1 MPPALRPRLLTA
13 AIPAA
18 VSGSV
23 TWWLLA
29 TSHWSWWGIATMV
42 PTNPEVTSFG
52 DLKTILA
59 TSLCMQQGTDYTT
72 CDPYGRP
79 FTPYALLPAR
89 AAAAMGLDLTDVTMI
104 GLGLAVLYV
113 LVIAG
118 LGLVLADGWRGHL
131 VPLVASQ
138 ALLGLAAITPPP
150 MLAIERGQVEV
161 MTLAC
166 AVVAL
171 LALSRE
177 RLATGVLGTASSVA
191 AVVSKFFAIGLFAP
205 FVRRGRPNWPAL
217 AGLGLSVVFLVVFWS
232 DLQQAISA
240 SRADE
245 PATSKTQFG
254 AMAMIAT
261 MLSDE
266 PLTGSPSPSV
276 VEHWGMVKV
285 VGWIVTVL
293 AVALAAVLVPRGSV
307 RALDGHATA
316 RALLIGGTGV
326 LILPFV
332 AGASHDYRQVFCLP
346 VLVGALL
353 WWAAAEG
360 RARWAPGLVV
370 LAVTTTLV
378 TGAAMIA
385 NPYDSI
391 WSLSFTWPKPALVAG
406 DVALLFTLA
415 VGGGLWI
422 RGWRRHD
429 A

>member
-1 MPPALRPRLLTA
+1 VHPAPRARLLTA

-18 VSGSV
+18 VSGVV
-23 TWWLLA
+23 TWWLLT
-29 TSHWSWWGIATMV
+29 TSHWSYWGIATMV
-42 PTNPEVTSFG
+42 PANPEVTSFG

-89 AAAAMGLDLTDVTMI
+89 AAAALGLDLTNVTTI
-104 GLGLAVLYV
+104 GVGLAVLYV

-118 LGLVLADGWRGHL
+118 LGLVLARGWRAHTM
-131 VPLVASQ
+131 PLLAAQ
-138 ALLGLAAITPPP
+138 ALLGLAAITAPP
-150 MLAIERGQVEV
+150 MLAIERGQVEIL
-161 MTLAC
+161 TLAL

-177 RLATGVLGTASSVA
+177 RLAPGILGAVSAVA

-217 AGLGLSVVFLVVFWS
+217 AGLGLGIVFLLLFWG
-232 DLQQAISA
+232 DLQQAIST
-240 SRADE
+240 SRAEE

-266 PLTGSPSPSV
+266 PLTGSPGPWV
-276 VEHWGMVKV
+276 VDHWAAIRIAGVL
-285 VGWIVTVL
+285 VTVL
-293 AVALAAVLVPRGSV
+293 AVAIAAVAIPRGSV
-307 RALDGHATA
+307 RTLDAHPSA

-326 LILPFV
+326 LVLPYV
-332 AGASHDYRQVFCLP
+332 TGASHDYRQVFCLP

-360 RARWAPGLVV
+360 RSRWAPGLVTASV
-370 LAVTTTLV
+370 MLSLV

-385 NPYDSI
+385 NPDDSI
-391 WSLSFTWPKPALVAG
+391 WSLSYTWAKPALVAG
-406 DVALLFTLA
+406 DLGLLLTLA

-422 RGWRRHD
+422 RGWSRHD

>member
-1 MPPALRPRLLTA
+1 MPSALRPRLLTA
-13 AIPAA
+13 ALPAA
-18 VSGSV
+18 ISAGA

-79 FTPYALLPAR
+79 FTPYAELPAR
-89 AAAAMGLDLTDVTMI
+89 AAAALGLDMTHVSAIGI
-104 GLGLAVLYV
+104 GLAALYV

-118 LGLVLADGWRGHL
+118 LGLVLAGGWRAHL
-131 VPLVASQ
+131 VPLVAAQ
-138 ALLGLAAITPPP
+138 ALLGLAAITAPP
-150 MLAIERGQVEV
+150 MLAVERGQVEII
-161 MTLAC
+161 TLAL

-177 RLATGVLGTASSVA
+177 RLATGVLGAAASVA

-205 FVRRGRPNWPAL
+205 FVRRGRPHWPAL
-217 AGLGLSVVFLVVFWS
+217 AGLGLSIVFLIVFWA
-232 DLQQAISA
+232 DLQQAIST

-245 PATSKTQFG
+245 PSTSKTQFG

-261 MLSDE
+261 LLSDD
-266 PLTGSPSPSV
+266 PLTGTPGPSV
-276 VEHWGMVKV
+276 AAHWGTIRVA
-285 VGWIVTVL
+285 GWIVTVL
-293 AVALAAVLVPRGSV
+293 AIALAAVLIPRASV
-307 RALDGHATA
+307 RALDGHAPA
-316 RALLIGGTGV
+316 RALLIGGAGV
-326 LILPFV
+326 LVMPFV
-332 AGASHDYRQVFCLP
+332 VGSSHDYRQVFCLP
-346 VLVGALL
+346 VLAGALL
-353 WWAAAEG
+353 WWSAAIG
-360 RARWAPGLVV
+360 RARWLPGLVV
-370 LAVTTTLV
+370 LAVTISLA

-385 NPYDSI
+385 NPDDSI
-391 WSLSFTWPKPALVAG
+391 WTLSFSWPKPALVAG
-406 DVALLFTLA
+406 DIALLFALA

-422 RGWRRHD
+422 RGWARHD